1 MNNFR
6 MTHIDIAIKM
16 MTLNNESDDDGYVMI
31 LIK

>member
-6 MTHIDIAIKM
+6 MTRINITIKR

-31 LIK
+31 